1 MSTSTASGSAA
12 TDAHGDWQPRA
23 WPPTRRHQ
31 AVAVFVIALLIAV
44 VVVAV
49 TDPFA
54 GTAQMDNGV
63 TDNSYPTSIARVT
76 EQSLSSQTVVD
87 ATLGYAGS
95 FTVVNQARGIITALP
110 ALGQVVSEGQI
121 LYKVNGSPV
130 FLLYGATPCYRNL
143 LEGMHGTDVSQL
155 NTDLVKLGYGTGAE
169 LLGSPDYF
177 SSHTARALERLQVH
191 LRLPPSGELVKGE
204 AVFVPSTARIT
215 SVSATLGAPVQSG
228 VPIIAASST
237 ARQVFI
243 ALDAAEQTDVRV
255 GDPVTITLPD
265 NDTTPGVVSFV
276 GAVATE
282 PSASSAGPES
292 SSAPTIAVD
301 VTPRYP
307 REIGDLDEAPVEASI
322 TNASVNNALVVPVD
336 ALLALAN
343 GGYALEEIG
352 SKGVHRLIAVTLGLF
367 DDAAGLVQVNGSG
380 LAAGQRVVVPNL

>member
-49 TDPFA
+49 TDPFV

-322 TNASVNNALVVPVD
+322 TNA
-336 ALLALAN
+336 
-343 GGYALEEIG
+343 
-352 SKGVHRLIAVTLGLF
+352 R
-367 DDAAGLVQVNGSG
+367 
-380 LAAGQRVVVPNL
+380 